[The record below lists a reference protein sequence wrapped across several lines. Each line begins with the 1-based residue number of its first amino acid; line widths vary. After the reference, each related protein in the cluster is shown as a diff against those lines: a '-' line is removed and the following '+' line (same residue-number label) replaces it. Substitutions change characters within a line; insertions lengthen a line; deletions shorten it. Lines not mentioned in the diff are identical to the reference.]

1 MQRKGFC
8 HLKRRYGLTASGQLK
23 GSSESSVFQLK
34 SKRLNASVPQ
44 ASTSSHQAS
53 KSTENLSAPLKTVR
67 INFDSRRIAR
77 LVFYLAVIIIIVAVI
92 WLAVAGIRA
101 VSKVTDRR
109 NDSRSAILNLNEQI
123 KPDQIKTEGGGR
135 VNILLIG
142 VGGTNHPGGTLADTL
157 ILASFDHLNQKLS
170 LISIPRDLYVPI
182 SSGGYSKIN
191 AVHSTGEQLAT
202 SKNKSN
208 KLTTV
213 TSGPALLKETVTK
226 ILDLPIHYYVRADF
240 QALQKVVD
248 TLGGVTV
255 DVENPIV
262 DLSYPADNMV
272 DYSPFRLAA
281 GVQTL
286 DGKTALRYA
295 RSRHSGGAEGS
306 DFARAKRQQK
316 LIDAIQQKALKIG
329 FLANPKKL
337 NDLIG
342 ILGDHVRTDLSLKEA
357 ERIVEVS
364 QKMDKMTVNNLVL
377 DNGNEG
383 ILYSTSGDQRGY
395 ILLPKNNDYTQVARY
410 IHRELGEPYLKKEA
424 ATITLI
430 NRSGKA
436 TQGNAVVQ
444 YLADYGY
451 KVTEVAESSSKRDTK
466 TSLTMSAN
474 NLPFTEY
481 LLEKRLKA
489 EAVRAKNDWQTDFVI
504 YLGSDFVLPVVSVP
518 GVAKATPVASLS
530 PSPAVSPLIS
540 SPQP

>member
-1 MQRKGFC
+1 MA
-8 HLKRRYGLTASGQLK
+8 ASPVSDSPLPP
-23 GSSESSVFQLK
+23 S
-34 SKRLNASVPQ
+34 AS
-44 ASTSSHQAS
+44 A
-53 KSTENLSAPLKTVR
+53 KTFKL
-67 INFDSRRIAR
+67 NFDSRQIAR
-77 LVFYLAVIIIIVAVI
+77 LIFYLAVAIVIVAVV

-101 VSKVTDRR
+101 VSKVTDKQ
-109 NDSRSAILNLNEQI
+109 NDSRSAILTLSDQVKPEQI
-123 KPDQIKTEGGGR
+123 KAEGGGR

-170 LISIPRDLYVPI
+170 LISIPRDLYVPV
-182 SSGGYSKIN
+182 SSGGFSKIN
-191 AVHSTGEQLAT
+191 AVHSTGEQLAA
-202 SKNKSN
+202 SKNKGN

-255 DVENPIV
+255 DVENAIV

-329 FLANPKKL
+329 FLANPRKL
-337 NDLIG
+337 NELIG

-357 ERIVEVS
+357 ERILEVS
-364 QKMDKMTVNNLVL
+364 QKMDKMEVNNLVL

-395 ILLPKNNDYTQVARY
+395 ILLPKNNDYTQVARFV
-410 IHRELGEPYLKKEA
+410 HRTLDEPYLKKEA

-430 NRSGKA
+430 NRSGKP
-436 TQGNAVVQ
+436 TQGTALVQ
-444 YLADYGY
+444 YLTDYGY
-451 KVTEVAESSSKRDTK
+451 KLTEVAEPSSKRETK
-466 TSLTMSAN
+466 TSLTMSTN
-474 NLPFTEY
+474 DKPFTEY
-481 LLEKRLKA
+481 LLEKRLKT
-489 EAVRAKNDWQTDFVI
+489 EAVRAKNEWQTDFVL

-518 GVAKATPVASLS
+518 GAAKATPATSASPATSPTVSSS
-530 PSPAVSPLIS
+530 PSFTASPQS
-540 SPQP
+540 SPAKP